1 MFLSCDGI
9 VNKRGEQNKIRALFV
24 METIA
29 SSSSVEALGKELSG
43 LPDSCLLNRHHSL
56 CTYLCAS
63 SDIPLVMR
71 EIAIQRERTF
81 REVGEGTG
89 KEMDFDDFDHHY
101 LQLFL
106 WDEDAGKIVGGY
118 RIGVVGTIRAAAG
131 DSGIYTSTL
140 FGFAPDLLDELQDGI
155 ELGRSFVVPEY
166 QGHPFVLSLLW
177 KGIGTFVSRNPQH
190 RLLFGPVSISNDY
203 SHLSRSLMVQYLKQ
217 DRMHDQWTG
226 KVKARS
232 PFCSVLDGIDDV
244 VERHTDWSSKCA
256 SIEAV
261 NASLME
267 MEGKGIPVLLKH
279 YLKLNARVLDF
290 NVDANFSD
298 ALDVLIVTDLL
309 DAPDQTVK
317 RYLGTEGW
325 ENLRSYHK
333 VGKLDCA

>member
-1 MFLSCDGI
+1 M
-9 VNKRGEQNKIRALFV
+9 KA
-24 METIA
+24 IA
-29 SSSSVEALGKELSG
+29 VSSSVSALEKELSG
-43 LPDSCLLNRHHSL
+43 VSDVNLLNRHHSL
-56 CTYLCAS
+56 RTYLCPS
-63 SDIPLVMR
+63 SEIPLVMR

-89 KEMDFDDFDHHY
+89 MEMDLDAFDHHY

-118 RIGVVGTIRAAAG
+118 RIGVVGEIRALAG

-140 FGFAPDLLDELQDGI
+140 FGFAPDLLDELHDGI

-177 KGIGTFVSRNPQH
+177 KGIGAFVSRNPRH

-203 SHLSRSLMVQYLKQ
+203 SHISRSLMVQYLKQ

-232 PFCSVLDGIDDV
+232 PFRSVLDDIDNV

-317 RYLGTEGW
+317 RYLGSYGW
-325 ENLRSYHK
+325 DNLKAYHK
-333 VGKLDCA
+333 VGNMECA

>member
-1 MFLSCDGI
+1 
-9 VNKRGEQNKIRALFV
+9 

-29 SSSSVEALGKELSG
+29 HSASAADLEKELSA
-43 LPDSCLLNRHHSL
+43 LPEKMLLHRHHAL
-56 CTYLCAS
+56 CTYLCPSAS
-63 SDIPLVMR
+63 IPLVMR

-89 KEMDFDDFDHHY
+89 KEMDMDHFDEHY

-106 WDEDAGKIVGGY
+106 WDQEAGKIVGGY
-118 RIGVVGTIRAAAG
+118 RIGVVGTIRALSG
-131 DSGIYTSTL
+131 DEGIYTSTL
-140 FGFAPDLLDELQDGI
+140 FGFAPDLLDELHDGI

-166 QGHPFVLSLLW
+166 QGHPFVLSMLW

-203 SHLSRSLMVQYLKQ
+203 SHLSRSLMVQYLRQ
-217 DRMHDQWTG
+217 DRMHGDWSG
-226 KVKARS
+226 KVQARS
-232 PFCSVLDGIDDV
+232 PFRSALDHIDAV
-244 VERHTDWSSKCA
+244 VGRHTDWSSKCA

-261 NASLME
+261 NASVLE

-290 NVDANFSD
+290 NVDADFGD

-317 RYLGTEGW
+317 RYLGAEGW
-325 ENLRSYHK
+325 ENLKTYHQGSK
-333 VGKLDCA
+333 QVCA